1 MALGTSTVAGGS
13 GSEELLAVNKNR
25 DFVLIQLQSDH
36 PTYLGFGET
45 AVTVEGICLLQAG
58 ATVTVRGPKA
68 RLAINV
74 IAAGNAVIGWETFEE
89 IEYSPGFTA
98 P

>member
-1 MALGTSTVAGGS
+1 MASGTSTVSGGG
-13 GSEELLAVNKNR
+13 GSEELIAVDVNR

-36 PTYLGFGET
+36 PTYFGFGET
-45 AVTVEGICLLQAG
+45 AVTLQGICLLQAG
-58 ATVTVRGPKA
+58 ATVKVRGPKA

-74 IAAGNAVIGWETFEE
+74 IAAGNAIIGWETFED

>member
-1 MALGTSTVAGGS
+1 MASGTDTLVGS
-13 GSEELLAVNKNR
+13 DPTAELLAVNKNR

-36 PTYLGFGET
+36 PTYFGFGED
-45 AVTVEGICLLQAG
+45 AVTATGICLLQAG
-58 ATVTVRGPKA
+58 ATIKVRGPKA

-74 IAAGNAVIGWETFEE
+74 ISSGNAVIGWETFEE